1 MMKLFRASSR
11 TLGSTRICMIL
22 IHREGIETIKELLQR
37 ESEQLT
43 NHLTEEGGQ
52 VVTIKSRE
60 IALGN

>member
-1 MMKLFRASSR
+1 
-11 TLGSTRICMIL
+11 MIL

-60 IALGN
+60 IALAN